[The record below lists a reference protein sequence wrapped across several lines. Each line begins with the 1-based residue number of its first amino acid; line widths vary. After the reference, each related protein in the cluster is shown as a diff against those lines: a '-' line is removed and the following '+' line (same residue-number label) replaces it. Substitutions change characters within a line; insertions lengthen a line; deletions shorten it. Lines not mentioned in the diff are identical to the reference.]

1 MSLWVW
7 IVVVSGA
14 LLALSLLVGLALAAI
29 LGSISRELS
38 ELVELERWADVP
50 LADERLAG
58 MECESTPS
66 VSPRRSRAQA

>member
-38 ELVELERWADVP
+38 ELVELERWADAP

-58 MECESTPS
+58 MECEPTPS
-66 VSPRRSRAQA
+66 VSLRRSHAQA

>member
-7 IVVVSGA
+7 IVVVGVT
-14 LLALSLLVGLALAAI
+14 LLAFSLLVSLALAAI

-38 ELVELERWADVP
+38 ELVDFERWADAP

-58 MECESTPS
+58 IELELTPS
-66 VSPRRSRAQA
+66 ASSRRGRAHA

>member
-7 IVVVSGA
+7 ILVVSGT

-38 ELVELERWADVP
+38 ELVELERWADAP

-58 MECESTPS
+58 IELESTPS
-66 VSPRRSRAQA
+66 ASSRRGRELA